1 MSAGGNCPDH
11 ISALVSLGVL
21 IVRLCI
27 NIHEKSF
34 GHNSI
39 ARWFK
44 CITHGENAIS
54 TKMVGLFIGH
64 FLFIFV
70 YVYAALLM
78 NVIGRAYLFKVGRS
92 RTCFHITCVQS

>member
-1 MSAGGNCPDH
+1 MERALDITREPGGLSSSHMGKN
-11 ISALVSLGVL
+11 G
-21 IVRLCI
+21 
-27 NIHEKSF
+27 
-34 GHNSI
+34 
-39 ARWFK
+39 
-44 CITHGENAIS
+44 IS